1 MDPRQEPL
9 RGIRGSS
16 QERLGRWP
24 AIGQEPEWNMVALG
38 YIRKPLVKGQKR
50 ALGAVPKYLS
60 G

>member
-9 RGIRGSS
+9 RGIRGPSKT
-16 QERLGRWP
+16 GW
-24 AIGQEPEWNMVALG
+24 AAVGQEPEWNPGALG

-60 G
+60 R